1 VDSEAN
7 ENRCKENQFSP
18 PRFFQHVDLFR
29 NFEAAKTID
38 QKKLINILNHH
49 HFTGSPLFI
58 LLKHPVYQNSL
69 LVKAHPEPC
78 LGNQLTCRWDESYF
92 QYKLNSHH
100 PLCLAIISNPHMIT
114 VPFSLLWSDNDS
126 FTIELPERSHA
137 LNQRQSQRYPCSGVT
152 AILIQSDFVVTG
164 ELIDF
169 SPTAFRIKTGS
180 ETLQHNCWFNP
191 DVSVSIRLLSNETTL
206 YSESCRCI
214 RWQDDLDTSK
224 EIVFASDSRHISR
237 FPAKKIRN
245 PRRQISPPLTAAFEH
260 PFIKK
265 NIQRD
270 IFDIS
275 STGFSIHLKP
285 NDEIFMPG
293 MMIPDISILLS
304 GVLIAK
310 CTVQIIYRRMEEIN
324 IQYGVAILDMDIHSY
339 SRINHILG
347 INTDPKISVS
357 TKVDM
362 DALWEFFF
370 QAGFIYPE
378 KYGFCQT
385 HRKNIMETYRKLY
398 QDNPEIARHITY
410 EMNGRIF
417 GHISMIKAYERTWLI
432 QHHAALP
439 TGNKLAGLVVLQ
451 QMMLFLNGMYQLSS
465 AQMGYVIS
473 YFRPE
478 NKFPDR
484 AFGGFARE
492 ITNPRACSLDLFSY
506 LTLPVIFPE
515 RNFPPEWRLG
525 ESTPLDL
532 WELEQFYKH
541 HSGGLLLN
549 ILRSGEPDPGGDSLE
564 KVFEKL
570 GLLRKYRIYS
580 LTYHEHLK
588 AVFIVDQ
595 SDLAI
600 NMSNLLNCIKVL
612 ITDPAGLPSEL
623 LSLAVTKLGSVY
635 NLDKVTLLI
644 YPASHIESV
653 DISYKKQYQ
662 LWILNLQYSNQFM
675 DYVQKNFRIKFE

>member
-7 ENRCKENQFSP
+7 ENRCKENQFTP
-18 PRFFQHVDLFR
+18 PRFFKHADLFR

-49 HFTGSPLFI
+49 HFISSPLFV

-100 PLCLAIISNPHMIT
+100 PLCLIIISNPHMIT

-169 SPTAFRIKTGS
+169 SSTAFRIKTGS
-180 ETLQHNCWFNP
+180 ETLQHHCWFNP
-191 DVSVSIRLLSNETTL
+191 DVSVSIRLLSNGITI

-214 RWQDDLDTSK
+214 RWQDDHDTSK
-224 EIVFASDSRHISR
+224 EIVFASECLHISR

-245 PRRQISPPLTAAFEH
+245 PRRQINPPLTAVFDH

-265 NIQRD
+265 KFQRD

-275 STGFSIHLKP
+275 STGFSIRYKP
-285 NDEIFMPG
+285 DDEIFMPG
-293 MMIPDISILLS
+293 MMIPDLSILLA
-304 GVLIAK
+304 GIFIAN
-310 CTVQIIYRRMEEIN
+310 CTAQIIYRRMEEKD

-339 SRINHILG
+339 SRINHLLG

-378 KYGFCQT
+378 KYGFFQAN
-385 HRKNIMETYRKLY
+385 RKNFIETYRKLY
-398 QDNPEIARHITY
+398 QENPEIARHVTY
-410 EMNGRIF
+410 NRNGRIC
-417 GHISMIKAYERTWLI
+417 GHISMIRAYERTWLI
-432 QHHAALP
+432 QHHASRP
-439 TGNKLAGLVVLQ
+439 NENKLAGFAVLR
-451 QMMLFLNGMYQLSS
+451 QMMLFLHGMYQFSS
-465 AQMGYVIS
+465 ARMDYVIS
-473 YFRPE
+473 FFQPE

-484 AFGGFARE
+484 VFGGFARD
-492 ITNPRACSLDLFSY
+492 INNPQACSLDLFTY
-506 LTLPVIFPE
+506 LTLSASSPKKDLPQ
-515 RNFPPEWRLG
+515 EWMLR
-525 ESTPLDL
+525 ESTPVDL

-541 HSGGLLLN
+541 HSGGLFLN
-549 ILRSGEPDPGGDSLE
+549 ILRSGKSDPGNESLD
-564 KVFEKL
+564 KIFERL
-570 GLLRKYRIYS
+570 GFLRKWQTFS
-580 LTYHEHLK
+580 LLYQNYLK

-595 SDLAI
+595 SDKVI
-600 NMSNLLNCIKVL
+600 NMSGLLNCIKVL
-612 ITDPAGLPSEL
+612 VINSGGLNFEL
-623 LSLAVTKLGSVY
+623 LSLASTKLGRVY
-635 NLDKVTLLI
+635 NLDKITLLI
-644 YPASHIESV
+644 YPASIIEAS
-653 DISYKKQYQ
+653 DISYNKQYQ
-662 LWILNLQYSNQFM
+662 LWITDMRYSNHFM
-675 DYVQKNFRIKFE
+675 DYVQKKFRMTYE